1 MHKPLTEPLHLCRT
15 CIPMCTQGKVRIH
28 TAIPTT
34 ETLYT
39 MTGIIVPDIITLAS
53 RAYKR
58 TSTARQT
65 GF

>member
-1 MHKPLTEPLHLCRT
+1 MHKPLTEPLHLCIT
-15 CIPMCTQGKVRIH
+15 GVTMCTQGKVRIH

-39 MTGIIVPDIITLAS
+39 MTGIIVPDILALAS